1 MKKLKLILPL
11 IALSLFSCDDYL
23 DVNTSPNDPQASQI
37 TPNLTLAAVQT
48 ASYSPLVRRMN
59 ELGNVFMNNWGAN
72 VNSFTGGYAEEFG
85 ITISNNFYEDIWT
98 SVYRNTYEYTKI
110 INHTSADYD
119 NHKAIAKIM
128 KSFYFQYLVDLYGDI
143 PYFEAHQGI
152 ANTNPSYDDDELIYR
167 DLIIQIDEAIA
178 MIDNAPA
185 NTLPVGTED
194 VMLGGN
200 MNKWKKFANTLKLRI
215 LLREATKAET
225 NAASATYLAT
235 QFAALDQN
243 FITENVTINP
253 GYSNSSDDQQNPW
266 MNLMVEL
273 KLTSTG
279 AFTYRT
285 GYNFRRAS
293 EYIAGQLNASPTDP
307 RRGRLFK
314 LVGTSVVGVKQG
326 DQAVPDGT
334 APDAMSELGPG
345 LIISS
350 SQDGFVM
357 LLSESLLLQAEA
369 AERGFISG
377 DPQTLYNES
386 IVSSFIHLGID
397 LSIPANATA
406 LNDYI
411 TAVNGEPG
419 KGYTISADK
428 IQAIMY
434 QKSIALCNTNG
445 LEAWIEYTRTGYINN
460 IPMPMGSSSPTGQ
473 KPLKLMYP
481 TSELASNS
489 ANVPAQTVNDVFTT
503 GPFWKQ

>member
-11 IALSLFSCDDYL
+11 IAFTLFSCDNYL
-23 DVNTSPNDPQASQI
+23 DVNTSPNNPQASQI
-37 TPNLTLAAVQT
+37 TPNLTLAAAQSG
-48 ASYSPLVRRMN
+48 SYSPLVRRMN

-85 ITISNNFYEDIWT
+85 ITMSNNFYEDIWN
-98 SVYRNTYEYTKI
+98 SVYRSTYEYSNI
-110 INHTSADYD
+110 INHPSADYD

-128 KSFYFQYLVDLYGDI
+128 KSFYFQYLVDLYGDV
-143 PYFEAHQGI
+143 PYFEAHLGT
-152 ANTNPSYDDDELIYR
+152 ANTNPAYDDDQVIYR
-167 DLIIQIDEAIA
+167 DLIVQLDAAIA

-185 NTLPVGTED
+185 NTIAVGAED

-225 NAASATYLAT
+225 DAASATYLAT
-235 QFAALDQN
+235 QFAALDQD
-243 FITENVTINP
+243 FITEDLIINP
-253 GYSNSSDDQQNPW
+253 GYSDASNVQQNPW

-273 KLTSTG
+273 KLTTTG
-279 AFTYRT
+279 AFTYRS

-293 EYIAGQLNASPTDP
+293 DYIAGRLNASPTDP

-314 LVGTSVVGVKQG
+314 LLGGTVVGVKQG
-326 DQAVPDGT
+326 DFSGGTGT
-334 APDAMSELGPG
+334 APGAMSELGPG
-345 LIISS
+345 VIVSS
-350 SQDGFVM
+350 GQDGYVM
-357 LLSESLLLQAEA
+357 LAAESYLLQAEA

-377 DPQTLYNES
+377 SPQALFNAGITA
-386 IVSSFIHLGID
+386 SFAHLGASLGTYVSD
-397 LSIPANATA
+397 
-406 LNDYI
+406 
-411 TAVNGEPG
+411 VNTENG
-419 KGYTISADK
+419 KGYAASTDK

-460 IPMPMGSSSPTGQ
+460 IPMPLGSSSPTGQ
-473 KPLKLMYP
+473 KPLRLMYP

-489 ANVPAQTVNDVFTT
+489 ANVPAQTVNDAFTT
-503 GPFWKQ
+503 APFWK